1 MRRLFV
7 RHIRSRQVT
16 RHAARRRHTSLMPL
30 AQILVHENSTLNLAS
45 IEAALRKAGCKTAF
59 TRSQSR
65 LEFIETLERTNP
77 ALVLCDHEFGGL
89 HSFEAIERVQRILPH
104 TDFIV
109 LLDSQGEDQAIE
121 CIKRGATD
129 CVDRNSSERLFAVIR
144 SSLERQRLRREHHR
158 LERQNDLLFQLLPN
172 FLCVLTRDGHLVQAN
187 PSWGERLGLTREDW
201 MGRPL
206 SGFVDPNDR
215 PSFLAWWHEL
225 SSSQEVSESAARDCE
240 VRMIGPDFPS
250 RYVTWTARL
259 HGGENLIYA
268 SGHDTND
275 RHVAEISLRNSEA
288 RFRAMADSA
297 PTFIWISE
305 IDQSRTYCNRPWLDF
320 TGRSLDDVKRQGWD
334 ESVHPEDRAHV
345 LSIFKNS
352 FNARRSFRVE
362 YRLRRFD
369 GHYRWVLDSGSPNY
383 DHEGKLVGFIGSSID
398 INDQHEAEMRL
409 TQRAIK
415 QAALAGF
422 GRFALAQH
430 SFEEGVREAARLVSE
445 TLRTEI
451 SQVLGLSPDDLSLQL
466 IAGHGFDPSAIP
478 LPAGEIT
485 PDALTANSFFLSE
498 NPRLFPGRSTH
509 RVLGVVS
516 GCAVPISSTK
526 RPFGFLSALSTSE
539 TVFARDTVDFLQGV
553 ANILGSVHQREFAQA
568 ALEESEQKLLQS
580 QKMEAVGILAGGVA
594 HDFNNLLT
602 AIRCYGDLLHEDLAE
617 MPELQS
623 RASEILK
630 ATARASSLT
639 GQLLA
644 FSRKQIVQPEVLDLN
659 NIITD
664 LRDLVRSLLSENI
677 NLVVNHAKDPA
688 HFEADRNQFD
698 QVVLNLCI
706 NARDAMPQGGTIT
719 IDIGSRCMKEGNAHG
734 LPAGDYVELRITD
747 TGTGITSDLQ
757 PRLFQPFVTTKPKGR
772 GTGLGLA
779 TCAVIIKSCQ
789 GAISFESEVG
799 KGTTF
804 LVLLPQL
811 PALANNLVSNEETF
825 AGEGTERILLVED
838 DEAIRTVTTA
848 ILESLGYEVHP
859 VSGGAD
865 ALELCENPNTAPF
878 DLLLTDVIMPN
889 MSGRE
894 LAERFSKLFPR
905 ISILFMSGYVGDA
918 KILQAVQD
926 AGARFLEKPFT
937 RATLARKV
945 RESLDHSP
953 RQPSQA

>member
-1 MRRLFV
+1 M
-7 RHIRSRQVT
+7 H
-16 RHAARRRHTSLMPL
+16 L
-30 AQILVHENSTLNLAS
+30 AQILVHEDSTLKLES
-45 IEAALRKAGCKTAF
+45 IESALQEAGCKAAF
-59 TRSQSR
+59 SRTRSP
-65 LEFIETLERTNP
+65 LDFIEALESLKPT
-77 ALVLCDHEFGGL
+77 LVLCDYEFGGL
-89 HSFEAIERVQRILPH
+89 PSIDALKHVQKNLPQA
-104 TDFIV
+104 DFIV
-109 LLDSQGEDQAIE
+109 LTESHHEDRAIE
-121 CIKRGATD
+121 CIRRGATD
-129 CVDRNSSERLFAVIR
+129 CVSKGSPERLVASIR
-144 SSLERQRLRREHHR
+144 SSLDRQRLRREHHR
-158 LERQNDLLFQLLPN
+158 LAIQNDLLFQLLPN
-172 FLCVLTRDGHLVQAN
+172 FLCVLTRDGNLVQAN
-187 PSWGERLGLTREDW
+187 PSWGERLGLRRDEW

-206 SGFVDPNDR
+206 CDFVDPNDR
-215 PSFLAWWHEL
+215 SSYLAWWSEL
-225 SSSQEVSESAARDCE
+225 LSAPGNGQPPARDCE
-240 VRMIGPDFPS
+240 VRMIGRDFPS

-259 HGGENLIYA
+259 HGGESLIYA

-275 RHVAEISLRNSEA
+275 RHVAESSLRSSEA

-305 IDQSRTYCNRPWLDF
+305 IDQSRTYCNQPWLDF
-320 TGRSLDDVKRQGWD
+320 TGRTLEEVKRNGWA
-334 ESVHPEDRAHV
+334 ESVHSEDRARV
-345 LSIFKNS
+345 LTIFRNS
-352 FNARRSFRVE
+352 FTACRSFRVE

-369 GHYRWVLDSGSPNY
+369 GHYRWVLDNGSPNY
-383 DHEGKLVGFIGSSID
+383 DHEGALVGFIGSSID

-422 GRFALAQH
+422 GRFALARH
-430 SFEEGVREAARLVSE
+430 SFEDGVREAARLVSE
-445 TLRTEI
+445 TLRTEV
-451 SQVLGLSPDDLSLQL
+451 SQVLSLSPSDLTVQW
-466 IAGHGFDPSAIP
+466 IAGYGIDPSS
-478 LPAGEIT
+478 LPSRAGEIH
-485 PDALTANSFFLSE
+485 PEALSAVSFVLHE
-498 NPRLFPGRSTH
+498 NPDLFPGRTTH
-509 RVLGVVS
+509 GILGIVS
-516 GCAVPISSTK
+516 GCAVPISSTR
-526 RPFGFLSALSTSE
+526 RPFGYLSALSTSE
-539 TVFARDTVDFLQGV
+539 RVFARDTVDFLQGI

-617 MPELQS
+617 MPDLQS

-644 FSRKQIVQPEVLDLN
+644 FSRKQIIQPEVLDLN
-659 NIITD
+659 NIVTD

-677 NLVVNHAKDPA
+677 NLVVNHADIPV

-698 QVVLNLCI
+698 QVVINLCI

-719 IDIGSRCMKEGNAHG
+719 IDIGSRCLEAGNNQG
-734 LPAGDYVELRITD
+734 LGAGDYVELRISD
-747 TGTGITSDLQ
+747 TGTGIATDLKS
-757 PRLFQPFVTTKPKGR
+757 RLFQPFVTTKPKGR

-804 LVLLPQL
+804 MVLLPQL
-811 PALANNLVSNEETF
+811 PALTNSLVAHEETF

-859 VSGGAD
+859 VAGGAD
-865 ALELCENPNTAPF
+865 ALELCGKASTPPF

-889 MSGRE
+889 MGGRE
-894 LAERFSKLFPR
+894 LAERFSRIFPKM
-905 ISILFMSGYVGDA
+905 SILFMSGYVGDS

-937 RATLARKV
+937 RTTLARKV
-945 RESLDHSP
+945 RESLDHAS
-953 RQPSQA
+953 RQLTQA